1 MLWRKLQSMRQA
13 IARHQEQKNF
23 NTLFQSR
30 TICAPSAFAPPPPPQ
45 NTDLLDITYK
55 IRVVFYNDWGAS
67 WEALEPIAHIFLKI
81 QFLKSLCLLCPQR
94 SAVIDFM
101 I

>member
-30 TICAPSAFAPPPPPQ
+30 TICAPSAFAGGGRAARPGGPPQ
-45 NTDLLDITYK
+45 RRKKKGKD
-55 IRVVFYNDWGAS
+55 R
-67 WEALEPIAHIFLKI
+67 
-81 QFLKSLCLLCPQR
+81 
-94 SAVIDFM
+94 
-101 I
+101 

>member
-30 TICAPSAFAPPPPPQ
+30 TICAPSAFAGPRPPGQEWFFLVMRLIMGLFCFVWGGGWGGGGGGLLRRGGAARQLGLGQ
-45 NTDLLDITYK
+45 NE
-55 IRVVFYNDWGAS
+55 G
-67 WEALEPIAHIFLKI
+67 
-81 QFLKSLCLLCPQR
+81 QQ
-94 SAVIDFM
+94 
-101 I
+101 

>member
-30 TICAPSAFAPPPPPQ
+30 TICAPSAFAPPPPR
-45 NTDLLDITYK
+45 K
-55 IRVVFYNDWGAS
+55 ILIY
-67 WEALEPIAHIFLKI
+67 
-81 QFLKSLCLLCPQR
+81 
-94 SAVIDFM
+94 
-101 I
+101 

>member
-30 TICAPSAFAPPPPPQ
+30 TICAPSAFAGAPPPPPYAGLGLAK
-45 NTDLLDITYK
+45 TAG
-55 IRVVFYNDWGAS
+55 RVG
-67 WEALEPIAHIFLKI
+67 
-81 QFLKSLCLLCPQR
+81 CC
-94 SAVIDFM
+94 
-101 I
+101 